1 MAGYEHLIGHV
12 AFQDT
17 VNHILLQSGVEL
29 YTDETKAIIWL
40 SNPHRPE
47 LNQRLVFRRPPA
59 ISSFTILICA
69 WREVQGAIDLG
80 KDRIPDIETVFCVA
94 CGGVG
99 WYEDGDGN
107 QVDCAICET
116 KGYVEVPLSD
126 QSL

>member
-1 MAGYEHLIGHV
+1 MAGYEHLVGHV

-29 YTDETKAIIWL
+29 YTDESKAIIWL

-80 KDRIPDIETVFCVA
+80 KDRIPDLEATFCTA

-99 WYEDGDGN
+99 WYEDADGN
-107 QVDCAICET
+107 QIDCEVCAA
-116 KGYVEVPLSD
+116 KGYVETPLRD
-126 QSL
+126 QSN